1 MNSKKWLALTALCSF
16 VLLLALVGCSKKE
29 EAPSETPVAA
39 PAAQATPI
47 DPATVAT
54 VTGTIKLDGTAP
66 KPRKIDMS
74 QDPACSG
81 GMGMT
86 ETVVSEGGN
95 LANVFVYVK
104 DGLGNRT
111 FDVPTAKV
119 TIDQHGCHYVPHVL
133 GMMTG
138 QTLEILN
145 SDPTTHNIHPAP
157 KNNKEWNES
166 QPPKAAPLEKT
177 FAREEVLLPVKCNQ
191 HPWMKMYVG
200 VVKSPFFAVSGK
212 DGTFTISGLPP
223 GKYTIAAVHES
234 LGEQDMEVEVGPKE
248 SKTADFSF
256 KVQ

>member
-1 MNSKKWLALTALCSF
+1 MNRKKRLALTALCSV
-16 VLLLALVGCSKKE
+16 VLLLALAGCSKKE
-29 EAPSETPVAA
+29 EAPSEEAAA
-39 PAAQATPI
+39 PAAKATPI
-47 DPATVAT
+47 DPNTVAT
-54 VTGTIKLDGTAP
+54 VSGSIKLEGTAP
-66 KPRKIDMS
+66 KAKKIDMS

-104 DGLGNRT
+104 EGLGDRT
-111 FDVPTAKV
+111 FAVPTESA
-119 TIDQHGCHYVPHVL
+119 TLDQHGCHYVPHVL
-133 GMMTG
+133 GVMAG
-138 QTLEILN
+138 QTVTILN
-145 SDPTTHNIHPAP
+145 SDPTTHNIHPSP

-166 QPPKAAPLEKT
+166 QAPKASPLEKS

-212 DGTFTISGLPP
+212 DGKFTITGLPP
-223 GKYTIAAVHES
+223 GKYTIAAVHET
-234 LGEQDMEVEVGPKE
+234 LGEQDTQVEVGPKE

-256 KVQ
+256 KVAQ